1 MSILDNFDVVGVPR
15 TFSIAEVRILKNRIS
30 FNLATA
36 SEIGYPPFVRLFI
49 SRDKTQNFSQ
59 KELHGKSCN
68 SIQDMLW
75 KERGINWNDF
85 PVDCKRGS
93 VCYKTKVKETAPL
106 LNDKGDT
113 EMVEVVRNRWVID
126 REPPIFSQERE
137 YVEKWI

>member
-1 MSILDNFDVVGVPR
+1 MSQRLITRLHR
-15 TFSIAEVRILKNRIS
+15 LRAKTAEQIHCMTRCSVER
-30 FNLATA
+30 
-36 SEIGYPPFVRLFI
+36 
-49 SRDKTQNFSQ
+49 
-59 KELHGKSCN
+59 H
-68 SIQDMLW
+68 MLW

-93 VCYKTKVKETAPL
+93 ACYKTKVKETAPL

-126 REPPIFSQERE
+126 REPPIFSQERG